1 MRLDRLIRHAIQ
13 RCPYRM
19 AVHLEALLPKLA
31 DTKFH
36 ENAQKF
42 ALRFQEFLIK
52 YRSGEN
58 I

>member
-1 MRLDRLIRHAIQ
+1 MRLDGLIRHAIQ

-19 AVHLEALLPKLA
+19 TVHLEALLPKLA

-42 ALRFQEFLIK
+42 ALRFKEYLIR
-52 YRSGEN
+52 YRSGE
-58 I
+58 